1 MKKAARK
8 DSLNLSWDEI
18 GFVCEGL
25 SLAPQPMNLAVK
37 EITEEFSLG
46 PRGAW
51 ITILIATTG
60 PIYPLDL
67 AKTFGVGRS
76 LITAELTRLAEAG
89 IIEFQQNAEDGR
101 RTDLKLT
108 PRGETVQRRVKDGM
122 SQLILRRLAAY
133 SREEILLCA
142 RMLYDFR
149 VPAGNDAES
158 VSPPYSRDQLK
169 IKRVPASV
177 TYRQRRAKHTK

>member
-1 MKKAARK
+1 MKKVGDK
-8 DSLNLSWDEI
+8 SGLSLSWDEI
-18 GFVCEGL
+18 GFICEGL
-25 SLAPQPMNLAVK
+25 SLAPQPMVLAVK
-37 EITEEFSLG
+37 DVTEEYSLG

-51 ITILIATTG
+51 ITILIATTA

-89 IIEFQQNAEDGR
+89 ILEFEQNAEDGR

-108 PRGETVQRRVKDGM
+108 PRGNTVQRRVKEGL

-133 SREEILLCA
+133 SRDEILLCA
-142 RMLYDFR
+142 RLLHDFR
-149 VPAGNDAES
+149 VPAEDDAES
-158 VSPPYSRDQLK
+158 AVLPYKGQLK
-169 IKRVPASV
+169 GKHAASTE
-177 TYRQRRAKHTK
+177 TYRKRRSKP